1 MGLVVCL
8 SVPFAM
14 VNGEEAEMNTIYSF
28 TMKDINGKD
37 TRLSEYE
44 GKVVLVVNVASRC
57 GFTPQYDGLEK
68 LYQKFKDKGF
78 VVLGF
83 PANDFL
89 WQEPGTDEEIKL
101 FCSTKYNVTFPLFS
115 KISVKGKNKHP
126 LYQWLTSKETNPE
139 FSGDVSWNF
148 NKFLIGRKGAVV
160 ARFGSRVTPESEDLQ
175 TAIEA
180 ALNN

>member
-1 MGLVVCL
+1 
-8 SVPFAM
+8 
-14 VNGEEAEMNTIYSF
+14 MNTFYSF

-37 TRLSEYE
+37 TSLSEFE

-68 LYQKFKDKGF
+68 LYQKYKDRGF
-78 VVLGF
+78 FVLGF
-83 PANDFL
+83 PANNFL
-89 WQEPGTDEEIKL
+89 WQEPGTDEEIKT

-139 FSGDVSWNF
+139 FSGGVSWNF
-148 NKFLIGRKGAVV
+148 NKFLVGRKGVVV
-160 ARFGSRVTPESEDLQ
+160 ARFGSRVTPESDELQ
-175 TAIEA
+175 NAIDS
-180 ALNN
+180 ALKP